1 MNSSLNDYDV
11 LVVGGGATGSGV
23 LLDAASRGLKAAL
36 VESDDIGSKTSS
48 ASSKLIHGGLRYL
61 ERGEVR
67 LVAESLRE
75 RAILQKTASHLVK
88 PLGFV
93 IPVHSQSKI
102 KGVSKLFGLSATLWG
117 YDLAGSIRSSK
128 AHKRLSTEETL
139 KLLPTLQSRDLVGSL
154 LYHDAFADDS
164 RLCLNICITAQR
176 HFGADIFTHT
186 KVDGFTSPGASGYAE
201 ISCRPDASA
210 GDGRPF
216 TLRSR
221 VVVLAGGLANGP
233 LSELA
238 RPDSGVGI
246 VPAKGVHLVV
256 HSSKLPL
263 HSAGAI
269 EVGDGRR
276 IFVVPWGEYSYFGTT
291 DTPYVGPV
299 GAPDIDASDVSY
311 LLSAVNAR
319 FTTKLTEADITGG
332 WSGLRPLLKPDQDAS
347 DTTELSRKY
356 EILTPTP
363 WTIVAAGGKL
373 TTYRQM
379 AQSAVDLVCEKLDHQ
394 RNSVT
399 SKINLVGS
407 YPVSDRAQILSRV
420 KSHLPNQ
427 LSADMASPVAEHLF
441 DRYGT
446 QAVSVI
452 KLMGQDLQ
460 AYETLSGGDL
470 AGEFEFQIKHEL
482 ATTISDLLIRR
493 SRIGIL
499 DFSKAEQELDAATDA
514 ISNYTGLAASQVEAQ
529 RAQFLSFVDRLRVN
543 RSSTNN

>member
-1 MNSSLNDYDV
+1 MNSSLNVYDV

-93 IPVHSQSKI
+93 IPVHSQSRLR
-102 KGVSKLFGLSATLWG
+102 GTSKLFGLSATLWG

-128 AHKRLSTEETL
+128 AHKRLSVEETL
-139 KLLPTLQSRDLVGSL
+139 KLLPTLQSQNLVGSL

-164 RLCLNICITAQR
+164 RLCLNICITAQK

-201 ISCRPDASA
+201 INCQPDASV
-210 GDGRPF
+210 GDGNPF

-221 VVVLAGGLANGP
+221 VVVLAGGLANGV
-233 LSELA
+233 LSELT

-246 VPAKGVHLVV
+246 VPAKGVHLAV

-263 HSAGAI
+263 NSAGAI
-269 EVGDGRR
+269 DVGDGRR

-291 DTPYVGPV
+291 DTPYLGPV
-299 GAPDIDASDVSY
+299 GAPDIDASDVNY
-311 LLSAVNAR
+311 LLSAINAR
-319 FTTKLTEADITGG
+319 FTTKLSEADITGG
-332 WSGLRPLLKPDQDAS
+332 WSGLRPLLKPDEDAS

-363 WTIVAAGGKL
+363 WAIVVAGGKL
-373 TTYRQM
+373 TTYRAM

-394 RNSVT
+394 RNSMT
-399 SKINLVGS
+399 SRINLVGS
-407 YPVSDRAQILSRV
+407 YPVSDRANIATRV
-420 KSHLPNQ
+420 KSYLPNH
-427 LSADMASPVAEHLF
+427 LSADAGSPVAEHLI
-441 DRYGT
+441 DRYGS

-452 KLMGQDLQ
+452 KTMGQDLR
-460 AYETLSGGDL
+460 AYEALAGGDL
-470 AGEFEFQIKHEL
+470 AGEFEYQIKHEL
-482 ATTISDLLIRR
+482 ATSINDLLMRR

-499 DFSKAEQELDAATDA
+499 DYSKAEQELDAAADA
-514 ISNYTGLAASQVEAQ
+514 ISNYTELSASQVETQ
-529 RAQFLSFVDRLRVN
+529 RAQFLSSIARLRAN
-543 RSSTNN
+543 RSNATN

>member
-1 MNSSLNDYDV
+1 MNSSLKDYDV

-23 LLDAASRGLKAAL
+23 LLDAASRGLKVAL

-93 IPVHSQSKI
+93 IPVHSRSRL

-128 AHKRLSTEETL
+128 AHRRLGVDETL
-139 KLLPTLQSRDLVGSL
+139 KLLPTLQREDLVGSL

-164 RLCLNICITAQR
+164 RLCLNVCITAQK

-186 KVDGFTSPGASGYAE
+186 RVEGFTSPGASGYAE
-201 ISCRPDASA
+201 VNCLPDTSV
-210 GDGRPF
+210 GDGQPF

-221 VVVLAGGLANGP
+221 VVVLAGGLANGA

-238 RPDSGVGI
+238 RSNSGVGI
-246 VPAKGVHLVV
+246 VPAKGVHLAV
-256 HSSKLPL
+256 HGSKLPL
-263 HSAGAI
+263 NSAGAI

-291 DTPYVGPV
+291 DTPFNGPV
-299 GAPDIDASDVSY
+299 SAPDIDNSDVEY
-311 LLSAVNAR
+311 LLSAINAR
-319 FTTKLTEADITGG
+319 FSTKVSKADITGG
-332 WSGLRPLLKPDQDAS
+332 WSGLRPLLKPDIDAS

-363 WTIVAAGGKL
+363 WAIVVAGGKL
-373 TTYRQM
+373 TTYRAM

-394 RNSVT
+394 RNSMT
-399 SKINLVGS
+399 SRINLVGS
-407 YPVSDRAQILSRV
+407 YPVSDRAQLTARV
-420 KSHLPNQ
+420 RSHLPSQ
-427 LSADMASPVAEHLF
+427 LGSETLNSVTTHLIE
-441 DRYGT
+441 RYGA

-452 KLMGQDLQ
+452 KTMGQDPSSYQ
-460 AYETLSGGDL
+460 ALAGGDL
-470 AGEFEFQIKHEL
+470 VGEFEYQIKHEL
-482 ATTISDLLIRR
+482 ASSVSDLLMRR
-493 SRIGIL
+493 SRIAIL
-499 DFSKAEQELDAATDA
+499 DHSKAELELEAASDA
-514 ISNYTGLAASQVEAQ
+514 IARYKELNTSQIEAQ
-529 RAQFLSFVDRLRVN
+529 KTQFLSSIARLRVGN
-543 RSSTNN
+543 G